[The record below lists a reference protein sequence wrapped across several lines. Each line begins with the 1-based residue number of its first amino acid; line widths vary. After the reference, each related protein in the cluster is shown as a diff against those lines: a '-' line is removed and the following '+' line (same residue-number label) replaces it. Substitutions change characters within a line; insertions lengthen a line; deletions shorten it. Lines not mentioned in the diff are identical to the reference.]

1 MVGRLTVGFGV
12 GVASVAAPLYA
23 AELAPAHLRGRFVSM
38 YQLAITIGIFIAYA
52 VDQVL
57 TNSDA
62 WRAMLGVSA
71 IPGLLLVL
79 AIWPMPESPRW
90 LIQRG
95 RRARGPRRH
104 LPLRTRL

>member
-1 MVGRLTVGFGV
+1 
-12 GVASVAAPLYA
+12 
-23 AELAPAHLRGRFVSM
+23 M

-79 AIWPMPESPRW
+79 AIWPMPSR
-90 LIQRG
+90 LAGCIQRE
-95 RRARGPRRH
+95 REHEARDVICQ
-104 LPLRTRL
+104 LRTRL